1 MRKLIVSISLLLT
14 IVFIVSGIYPLLIWS
29 IGQTVFP
36 LQANGSL
43 VQDRTGKIVGSS
55 LIAQDF
61 QQDLH
66 FHPRPS
72 AAKYDAANSKSS
84 ALAPSNYLLRNRVA
98 RFIGTIARDYD
109 GKLIGADIEAWF
121 ARDNYNGK
129 PGIVS
134 QWAKAYPTVAKDWI
148 NADADRITYLEQWA
162 KVHPELLLQ
171 YTSDTQVF
179 VPTVDDLCGI
189 FFEDFAKHNP
199 GKFPNIIKTQD
210 AAGKIEIRMEAIATG
225 PEIQATFFDMW
236 RQEHPDIRLKFVQ
249 GDMVTT
255 SGSGL
260 DPHITLKNAMQQL
273 DRVSAAWTRKVQQK
287 KSDTA
292 TEENVRQIIKAML
305 QKKSFAPM
313 AGLAGEELINVL
325 EINRELH
332 KRFDVGA

>member
-1 MRKLIVSISLLLT
+1 M
-14 IVFIVSGIYPLLIWS
+14 
-29 IGQTVFP
+29 
-36 LQANGSL
+36 
-43 VQDRTGKIVGSS
+43 
-55 LIAQDF
+55 
-61 QQDLH
+61 
-66 FHPRPS
+66 
-72 AAKYDAANSKSS
+72 
-84 ALAPSNYLLRNRVA
+84 
-98 RFIGTIARDYD
+98 
-109 GKLIGADIEAWF
+109 
-121 ARDNYNGK
+121 
-129 PGIVS
+129 
-134 QWAKAYPTVAKDWI
+134 
-148 NADADRITYLEQWA
+148 
-162 KVHPELLLQ
+162 
-171 YTSDTQVF
+171 
-179 VPTVDDLCGI
+179 DDLCGI

-236 RQEHPDIRLKFVQ
+236 RQEH
-249 GDMVTT
+249 
-255 SGSGL
+255 
-260 DPHITLKNAMQQL
+260 PHITLKNAMQQL